1 MTYRCHSSLVPLPEE
16 GYSVRARR
24 QLSNGKAV
32 FPFRL
37 QLRREDL
44 NLHRVQGTP
53 RMSIS
58 GVQDKVQLKLRRGR
72 LELVGA
78 GGDFLLKPVPSTP
91 LPKVEEIPAN
101 EHLCMQI
108 AGQVFGIETPPNAL
122 VLLADGEPAYL
133 VRRYDR
139 DAATSDGKLHQ
150 EDLAQALGRSTE
162 RQNWKYEGAYE
173 DMAEAIRSA
182 CPAVQV
188 ALERL
193 WQRIVFCYAIGNGD
207 AHWKNFSLLED
218 PAGGYRL
225 APAYD
230 LLATSLHFPSESP
243 LALDLLHNGETT
255 PSFEARGFWLG
266 SDFLELARRWQLH
279 PKRCRAWLGRIEEAD
294 ETVRGLVAASF
305 LGEDMRQ
312 AFLRCWDER
321 RRALAEVQ
329 ALAVG

>member
-72 LELVGA
+72 LELVDA

-173 DMAEAIRSA
+173 DMAEAIRSV

-230 LLATSLHFPSESP
+230 LLVTSLHFPSESP